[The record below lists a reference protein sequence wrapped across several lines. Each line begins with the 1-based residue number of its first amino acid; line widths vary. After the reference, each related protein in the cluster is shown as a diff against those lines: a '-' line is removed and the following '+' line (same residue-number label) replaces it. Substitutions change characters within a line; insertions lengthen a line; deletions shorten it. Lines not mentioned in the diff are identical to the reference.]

1 MPGDVGASGRT
12 LKCRKC
18 RLELVRSPPHN
29 IIQPSQMQFETPTPI
44 LCLGEEELPD
54 WVNQAVEQ
62 SNWTKGRLNCP
73 NASCGCRLGA
83 FDFTDCRGASPVHL
97 VCSKLDDSLCLSGLA
112 VLASRGAVEP
122 GNLPSSPETSSCGSE
137 VSSGETDESNTESD
151 QLEASREDSE
161 EEEVPR
167 PARFARTVRRRRRRR
182 QVVKRTRPARI
193 EAAAAVKTREEKLQ
207 ELLAGE
213 PELSDLPEDLL
224 CPVCLD
230 LLHEPFQVDPC
241 GHIFCEPCLRR
252 LGQKNPMN
260 CSCPLCRTKIGFCK
274 HLAATSREIREDYEM
289 LYLKRKKFERGT
301 PVFQYPLP
309 WQPGWRNLLRGRP
322 LGGNRFLRDNR
333 TDLVRAVLHQ
343 IPYYVPPVMIAN
355 LINIGIFAFMMG
367 FIEIFPN
374 LLAIIF
380 GSSRNVSL
388 PLNASDVVSETSG
401 EALPLDG
408 DSEGSLPVD
417 DITAVVDE
425 AGLAAAPVMDSTFY
439 FILFGL
445 SLLAA
450 GLGQILLNQE
460 LHGNVRFQR
469 LPDLVLVLA
478 LTVMPLLIIPTLLP
492 YRGQDGS
499 WLGNVIEKAIHFL
512 LNHLNYHTGILLC
525 FTVWFIYHVD
535 VNEDIWW

>member
-1 MPGDVGASGRT
+1 M
-12 LKCRKC
+12 
-18 RLELVRSPPHN
+18 
-29 IIQPSQMQFETPTPI
+29 
-44 LCLGEEELPD
+44 
-54 WVNQAVEQ
+54 
-62 SNWTKGRLNCP
+62 
-73 NASCGCRLGA
+73 
-83 FDFTDCRGASPVHL
+83 
-97 VCSKLDDSLCLSGLA
+97 
-112 VLASRGAVEP
+112 
-122 GNLPSSPETSSCGSE
+122 
-137 VSSGETDESNTESD
+137 
-151 QLEASREDSE
+151 
-161 EEEVPR
+161 
-167 PARFARTVRRRRRRR
+167 
-182 QVVKRTRPARI
+182 
-193 EAAAAVKTREEKLQ
+193 
-207 ELLAGE
+207 
-213 PELSDLPEDLL
+213 
-224 CPVCLD
+224 
-230 LLHEPFQVDPC
+230 DPC

-274 HLAATSREIREDYEM
+274 HLAVRNTKWNVESIVNNICVTQATSREIREDYEM

-417 DITAVVDE
+417 DVTAVVDE

-460 LHGNVRFQR
+460 LHG
-469 LPDLVLVLA
+469 
-478 LTVMPLLIIPTLLP
+478 
-492 YRGQDGS
+492 
-499 WLGNVIEKAIHFL
+499 
-512 LNHLNYHTGILLC
+512 IL
-525 FTVWFIYHVD
+525 
-535 VNEDIWW
+535 

>member
-1 MPGDVGASGRT
+1 
-12 LKCRKC
+12 
-18 RLELVRSPPHN
+18 
-29 IIQPSQMQFETPTPI
+29 
-44 LCLGEEELPD
+44 
-54 WVNQAVEQ
+54 
-62 SNWTKGRLNCP
+62 
-73 NASCGCRLGA
+73 
-83 FDFTDCRGASPVHL
+83 
-97 VCSKLDDSLCLSGLA
+97 
-112 VLASRGAVEP
+112 
-122 GNLPSSPETSSCGSE
+122 
-137 VSSGETDESNTESD
+137 
-151 QLEASREDSE
+151 
-161 EEEVPR
+161 
-167 PARFARTVRRRRRRR
+167 
-182 QVVKRTRPARI
+182 
-193 EAAAAVKTREEKLQ
+193 
-207 ELLAGE
+207 
-213 PELSDLPEDLL
+213 
-224 CPVCLD
+224 
-230 LLHEPFQVDPC
+230 
-241 GHIFCEPCLRR
+241 
-252 LGQKNPMN
+252 
-260 CSCPLCRTKIGFCK
+260 
-274 HLAATSREIREDYEM
+274 M

-460 LHGNVRFQR
+460 LHG
-469 LPDLVLVLA
+469 
-478 LTVMPLLIIPTLLP
+478 
-492 YRGQDGS
+492 
-499 WLGNVIEKAIHFL
+499 
-512 LNHLNYHTGILLC
+512 IL
-525 FTVWFIYHVD
+525 
-535 VNEDIWW
+535 